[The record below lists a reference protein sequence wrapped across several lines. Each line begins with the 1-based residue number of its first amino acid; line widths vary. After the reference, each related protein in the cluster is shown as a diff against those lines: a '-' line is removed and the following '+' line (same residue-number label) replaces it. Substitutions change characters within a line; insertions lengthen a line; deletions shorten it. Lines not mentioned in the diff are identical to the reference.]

1 MGFTE
6 ALAKEVAPSNIRVN
20 AVAPGVV
27 MTDMMSSFDE
37 NTVAELKEETPLQRL
52 GTPKN
57 IADAVAFLV
66 SDKAEFITGQ
76 VLAVN
81 GGFVI

>member
-1 MGFTE
+1 MN
-6 ALAKEVAPSNIRVN
+6 EVNNNSQVHNIIMEGRKKLSLS
-20 AVAPGVV
+20 GV
-27 MTDMMSSFDE
+27 TDVDRFDE